1 MRSRSP
7 VRAVVAGAVAFALV
21 SAAATGTAFS
31 VNSVQ
36 GFAVASAAVGSFDVS
51 PCTGSFDITWSVSGG
66 EIVGVRATRVPP
78 STVSDPG
85 LMFCA
90 DMPYAVL
97 VGDEAAVRDGSGV
110 FDFSAAGWRVEWQ
123 GTTDVAGSIDASS
136 VAPVS
141 GSLSLAVGTA
151 VQLAIGPDPLNVASG
166 GSTDGSGLP
175 PGPGADGGPPG
186 GADDGNGVPTPNM
199 ICAPLATGGFVD
211 IVKIGSDEFCVHTF
225 DDPFTPT
232 HTFTVVATTL
242 DVEYFVVGGGG
253 GGGGTLGGGGGAGGI
268 RYSAFDLMD
277 TSDLSKPRTLTLGA
291 GDQVVTVGSAGAGGV
306 GGPGG
311 DGGSSSFGDVVA
323 LGGGGGGNADQAGR
337 DGGSGGGGGGG
348 ATPGAGGAGDPAT
361 SSVQGLAGGAGAT
374 TLAGGGGGFN
384 SGGRDGGSGS
394 FDGDGGSGFELRD
407 FSIEGRLLFAA
418 GGGGGAQGG
427 AAGAGGGLFLGSTD
441 PRGGGQGADSCQLN
455 PNSLSSPNTGS
466 GGGGGGADSGTLDGQ
481 ECRGGAGGSGIV
493 IVRYPAPSGG

>member
-7 VRAVVAGAVAFALV
+7 ARAVVAASLAFALV
-21 SAAATGTAFS
+21 SAAAAGTAFS

-36 GFAVASAAVGSFDVS
+36 GFAVASSAVGSFDVS
-51 PCTGSFDITWSVSGG
+51 PCTGSFDITWSVSSG
-66 EIVGVRATRVPP
+66 EIVGVKATRVPP
-78 STVSDPG
+78 STISDPG

-97 VGDEAAVRDGSGV
+97 VGDESAVRDGSGA
-110 FDFSAAGWRVEWQ
+110 FDFSAAGWTVEWQ
-123 GTTDVAGSIDASS
+123 GTTDAAGSIDASS
-136 VAPVS
+136 TAPVS
-141 GSLSLAVGTA
+141 VSLSLAVGTA
-151 VQLAIGPDPLNVASG
+151 VQLAIGPDPLNVAG
-166 GSTDGSGLP
+166 GGAPDDGLP
-175 PGPGADGGPPG
+175 TAPS
-186 GADDGNGVPTPNM
+186 T
-199 ICAPLATGGFVD
+199 ICAPLATGGNVD
-211 IVKIGSDEFCVHTF
+211 IVEIGSDEFCVHTF

-242 DVEYFVVGGGG
+242 DVEYLVVGGGG

-268 RYSAFDLMD
+268 RSSAFDLMD

-291 GDQVVTVGSAGAGGV
+291 GDQVVTVGSRGSGGD

-361 SSVQGLAGGAGAT
+361 QFVQGLAGGAGAT

-384 SGGRDGGSGS
+384 SGGRDGGSLS
-394 FDGDGGSGFELRD
+394 FPGDGGSGLEVRD

-427 AAGAGGGLFLGSTD
+427 TAGAGGGPFTGSTD
-441 PRGGGQGADSCQLN
+441 PRGGGQGLDSCQLDTA
-455 PNSLSSPNTGS
+455 SFAMPNTGS
-466 GGGGGGADSGTLDGQ
+466 GGGGGGANAGDLAGQ
-481 ECRGGAGGSGIV
+481 DCRGGDGGSGIV
-493 IVRYPAPSGG
+493 IVRYPAPSGD